1 MSEYSQKLAVTV
13 KRALIDLK
21 LTQQEQA
28 GKSGIDVR
36 TIINIENGRGNP
48 KLEKLFP
55 LVKALELDA
64 REIFEPEKISN
75 GRTVR
80 KPRFLAETC
89 SEEAEV
95 LLPVTQAV
103 LSALR
108 FAKKSI

>member
-1 MSEYSQKLAVTV
+1 MSESSQKLAVTV
-13 KRALIDLK
+13 KRARIDLK

-89 SEEAEV
+89 NEAAEV